1 MQIELI
7 ADADRAEF
15 LLKYL
20 ELPVQISKYHSN
32 HFTVLISSDVDTESS
47 LAMKLFHAGIAFG
60 MQEAKKS
67 LDAIYKPNRFK
78 DDIMYLE
85 HD

>member
-20 ELPVQISKYHSN
+20 ELPVQIARYNSN
-32 HFTVLISSDVDTESS
+32 YFTVLISSDVDTESS
-47 LAMKLFHAGIAFG
+47 LALKVFHAGIAFG
-60 MQEAKKS
+60 MNEAKKS
-67 LDAIYKPNRFK
+67 LDTIYKPNRFK

>member
-7 ADADRAEF
+7 ADAERAEF

-32 HFTVLISSDVDTESS
+32 YFTVLISSDVDTESS
-47 LAMKLFHAGIAFG
+47 LAIKLFHAGIAFG
-60 MQEAKKS
+60 MQEARKS
-67 LDAIYKPNRFK
+67 LQEIYKPNRFK
-78 DDIMYLE
+78 DDIMFLE